1 MTENPT
7 YFANKR
13 AVDAGMPVYDEVICP
28 VAQLNVATMPLGGEM
43 HTWQA
48 VAVGKSGMAHQGMLK
63 AAEVLAHTVIEIFEN
78 PSIAVNAK
86 VEHIER
92 TNGHAYVCPLPDDY
106 AVQVYE
112 PVS

>member
-1 MTENPT
+1 HEIHNPSST
-7 YFANKR
+7 DVGDVSR
-13 AVDAGMPVYDEVICP
+13 ICP

-86 VEHIER
+86 VEHTER

-106 AVQVYE
+106 VA
-112 PVS
+112 